1 MTSIS
6 SKPLVLRGSVI
17 SHDGVFHGSIDGLP
31 LFSHGETLEEAESK
45 LVRKLRSWAEER
57 EEKGML
63 EKALMDAGFENV
75 NENTEIVLALNCADD
90 DNELQL

>member
-1 MTSIS
+1 M
-6 SKPLVLRGSVI
+6 LRGSVI

-45 LVRKLRSWAEER
+45 LVRKLRVWAEER

-63 EKALMDAGFENV
+63 EKALMAAGFENV
-75 NENTEIVLALNCADD
+75 NEKTEIVLALNCE

>member
-1 MTSIS
+1 MMNTN
-6 SKPLVLRGSVI
+6 SKSLVLRGSVI

-63 EKALMDAGFENV
+63 EKELMDAGFENV
-75 NENTEIVLALNCADD
+75 NEDTEIVLALNCDE
-90 DNELQL
+90 NEQQS

>member
-1 MTSIS
+1 MTSTNS
-6 SKPLVLRGSVI
+6 SKSLVLRGSVI
-17 SHDGVFHGSIDGLP
+17 SHDGIFHGSIDGLP

-63 EKALMDAGFENV
+63 EKELMDAGFENV
-75 NENTEIVLALNCADD
+75 NENTEIVLALNCEDS
-90 DNELQL
+90 EQQS

>member
-1 MTSIS
+1 MMNTN
-6 SKPLVLRGSVI
+6 SKSLVLRGSVI
-17 SHDGVFHGSIDGLP
+17 SHDGVFHGSIDRLP

-63 EKALMDAGFENV
+63 EKELMDAGFENV
-75 NENTEIVLALNCADD
+75 NEDTEIVLALNCDE
-90 DNELQL
+90 NEQQS

>member
-1 MTSIS
+1 MMAEPKS
-6 SKPLVLRGSVI
+6 LVLRGSVI

-63 EKALMDAGFENV
+63 EKELMAAGFEDV
-75 NENTEIVLALNCADD
+75 NENTEIVLALNCEDI
-90 DNELQL
+90 EMLP

>member
-1 MTSIS
+1 MTSTNS
-6 SKPLVLRGSVI
+6 SKSLVLRGSVI
-17 SHDGVFHGSIDGLP
+17 SHEGVFHGSIDGLP

-63 EKALMDAGFENV
+63 EKELMDAGFENV
-75 NENTEIVLALNCADD
+75 NENTEIVLALNCEDS
-90 DNELQL
+90 EQQS

>member
-1 MTSIS
+1 MMNTN
-6 SKPLVLRGSVI
+6 SKSLVLRGSVI

-63 EKALMDAGFENV
+63 EKELMNAGFENV
-75 NENTEIVLALNCADD
+75 NENTEIVLALNCEE
-90 DNELQL
+90 NELQL

>member
-1 MTSIS
+1 MMAEPKS
-6 SKPLVLRGSVI
+6 LVLRGSVI
-17 SHDGVFHGSIDGLP
+17 IHDGVFHGSIDGLP

-63 EKALMDAGFENV
+63 EKELMDAGFENV
-75 NENTEIVLALNCADD
+75 NEDTEIVLALNCEE
-90 DNELQL
+90 NEPQE

>member
-1 MTSIS
+1 MMNTN
-6 SKPLVLRGSVI
+6 SKSLVLRGSVI

-57 EEKGML
+57 EEKGLL
-63 EKALMDAGFENV
+63 EKELMNAGFENV
-75 NENTEIVLALNCADD
+75 NENTEIVLALNCEE
-90 DNELQL
+90 NELQL